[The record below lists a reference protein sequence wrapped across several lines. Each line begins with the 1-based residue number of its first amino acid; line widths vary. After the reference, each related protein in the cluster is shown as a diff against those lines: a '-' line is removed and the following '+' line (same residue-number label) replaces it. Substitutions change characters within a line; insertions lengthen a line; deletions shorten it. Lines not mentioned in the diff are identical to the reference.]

1 MATGFRQHLR
11 QMLGRSIPKYHRR
24 VFDTYV
30 GAPAIMVCYPEDA
43 VLVDDERIDLMLC
56 LDNAVRLTDQFH
68 EPIAES
74 LRAAA
79 NVVTTTQ
86 EIGCLRDRIA
96 CCVVLGNGWH
106 CRQEQQPSFCCKML
120 GVHPPDLIETKRR
133 GSGVA
138 TGFDLAQCLTVPP
151 SAIV

>member
-11 QMLGRSIPKYHRR
+11 QMLGRSIPKYHRG

-30 GAPAIMVCYPEDA
+30 GAPAIMVCYPEDP
-43 VLVDDERIDLMLC
+43 VLVDDERIDLALC

-86 EIGCLRDRIA
+86 EIGCLRDRKAQERHLGGI
-96 CCVVLGNGWH
+96 VVEVAEIGG
-106 CRQEQQPSFCCKML
+106 
-120 GVHPPDLIETKRR
+120 KRELDR
-133 GSGVA
+133 FFRA
-138 TGFDLAQCLTVPP
+138 E
-151 SAIV
+151 